1 MLRSWRGPLN
11 QNAVTGAPG
20 LTAILL
26 FVPSLLIGGPPRACA
41 APPAY
46 TLAARVRAGYRPEIS
61 VRVNGVGPFWCTL
74 DSGAGRDFVVDT
86 AIGKA
91 AGLRPTSLGRSF
103 GEGPDSNVDEITS
116 GATLQVDKLRLPH
129 QRIRMHSV
137 EDGCIFGTKLL
148 DRFVVEIDYLTPE
161 IRLFAADG
169 YLPPTRAVKLP
180 LAFDG
185 TGRPMVATRLLL
197 QARDEL
203 TAQLLLDTAV
213 AEYALS
219 LSKVFTD
226 KQQILKRVRS
236 VIRPPFQAHSGGNI
250 DLLAT
255 RIARLSLGSIGVS
268 NPVVI
273 LFRTAS
279 AAPGSLP
286 DGLLGSGFLHR
297 FLMAIDVP
305 GASLYLTPNR
315 TYDDP
320 APQWWWSAAL
330 PLLPARQ

>member
-1 MLRSWRGPLN
+1 MTFSIS
-11 QNAVTGAPG
+11 
-20 LTAILL
+20 AILL
-26 FVPSLLIGGPPRACA
+26 VRLGLAVALWPGVPSLLGHVPLPLPFRSLATNRQHGHVNAGVRFRSFAAATNSWRTVKSAYAAFLARSPQPECCDRSAGTHGYIAPGSFATNRGAAPACA

-61 VRVNGVGPFWCTL
+61 VRVNGAGPFWCTL

-103 GEGPDSNVDEITS
+103 GEGPDSNVDEIAS

-129 QRIRMHSV
+129 QRIRMHSL

-185 TGRPMVATRLLL
+185 TRA
-197 QARDEL
+197 
-203 TAQLLLDTAV
+203 
-213 AEYALS
+213 
-219 LSKVFTD
+219 
-226 KQQILKRVRS
+226 
-236 VIRPPFQAHSGGNI
+236 
-250 DLLAT
+250 
-255 RIARLSLGSIGVS
+255 
-268 NPVVI
+268 
-273 LFRTAS
+273 
-279 AAPGSLP
+279 P
-286 DGLLGSGFLHR
+286 DGCCTTAR
-297 FLMAIDVP
+297 A
-305 GASLYLTPNR
+305 GA
-315 TYDDP
+315 
-320 APQWWWSAAL
+320 
-330 PLLPARQ
+330 